1 MKKKQPILKLL
12 KNVLTSS
19 IIVLGLNTNSFS
31 QDYDDINIYS
41 YNDLYHYFNNEFELL
56 LSNYINKDS
65 LPLTAKILDTSNPIV
80 KDFINHSTRN
90 KNDNQLAMHYFP
102 LFKVKNID
110 SSFCLIFYNSKENIF
125 SDYEKTKIFSK
136 KDALQYLAWHEM
148 GHCFA
153 FHEKNIREGKKDEAI
168 ADSFAISLALSQNNP
183 DLAFK
188 IIKEIKLTPTN
199 DIHSNG
205 DYLQNFLS
213 DVVKEKFFKDKLN
226 INDILKIIFY
236 YNEHQTFQNFK
247 IED

>member
-1 MKKKQPILKLL
+1 
-12 KNVLTSS
+12 
-19 IIVLGLNTNSFS
+19 
-31 QDYDDINIYS
+31 
-41 YNDLYHYFNNEFELL
+41 
-56 LSNYINKDS
+56 
-65 LPLTAKILDTSNPIV
+65 
-80 KDFINHSTRN
+80 
-90 KNDNQLAMHYFP
+90 
-102 LFKVKNID
+102 
-110 SSFCLIFYNSKENIF
+110 
-125 SDYEKTKIFSK
+125 
-136 KDALQYLAWHEM
+136 LAWHEM

>member
-12 KNVLTSS
+12 KNVLVSS
-19 IIVLGLNTNSFS
+19 ILILGLNNNSFS
-31 QDYDDINIYS
+31 QDYNDINL
-41 YNDLYHYFNNEFELL
+41 YNYTDLYHYFNQEFESL
-56 LSNYINKDS
+56 LSNYNNKES

-136 KDALQYLAWHEM
+136 TDALQYLAWHEM

-168 ADSFAISLALSQNNP
+168 ADTFAISLALSKNNP

-188 IIKEIKLTPTN
+188 IIKEIKLIPNN

-205 DYLQNFLS
+205 EYLQNFLS
-213 DVVKEKFFKDKLN
+213 DVVKEKFFKDKVT

-236 YNEHQTFQNFK
+236 YNENQNFDNFQFK
-247 IED
+247 